1 MAKESKEKSDLITK
15 KDKPS
20 SNVPKKRFFNV
31 EKRFGYTMHEIYQH
45 KISYMLMAPFFIL
58 FLIFIVV
65 PTVAS
70 LYLSFTY
77 YNVLQ
82 APRFI
87 GWNNFSHLLVD
98 DSLFIIALRNT
109 LYFAI
114 VTGPIGY
121 VLSYLFA
128 WFIHQVPRKIR
139 TVYTTVFYIPSLTS
153 GVAMAVVWL
162 VIFANDSKGYLNS
175 ILFKLGL
182 IYDPIQWLQN
192 VNYIMPVIIFIS
204 LWQSLGVGFLSFV
217 AGFDNVNTELYD
229 AGAVDGITTKF
240 QRLIYIDIPST
251 MPQLLFSAILQVTG
265 SFRVA
270 EISSSVAGWPSPA
283 DAGLTIVLHLR
294 DYAVGRYEMGY
305 ASAIAIVLFIM
316 IFGLGRVCF
325 RVFGEKED

>member
-1 MAKESKEKSDLITK
+1 MAKENKEKENLIINK
-15 KDKPS
+15 SKPS
-20 SNVPKKRFFNV
+20 SDVPKKRFFNV
-31 EKRFGYTMHEIYQH
+31 EKRFGYTMHEMYVNR
-45 KISYMLMAPFFIL
+45 ISYFLLAPFAIL
-58 FLIFIVV
+58 FLIFLVA

-82 APRFI
+82 PPRFI
-87 GWNNFSHLLVD
+87 GWSNFSHLLVD
-98 DSLFIIALRNT
+98 DELFITSLRNT

-114 VTGPIGY
+114 VTGPVGY
-121 VLSYLFA
+121 VLSYFFA
-128 WFIHQVPRKIR
+128 WLIHQVPRKIR
-139 TVYTTVFYIPSLTS
+139 TVYTTVLFIPSLTS
-153 GVAMAVVWL
+153 GVAMSVVWL

-217 AGFDNVNTELYD
+217 AGFDNVDTELYD

-265 SFRVA
+265 SFRVG
-270 EISSSVAGWPSPA
+270 EISSSVAGFPSPS
-283 DAGLTIVLHLR
+283 DAGLTVVLHLK
-294 DYAVGRYEMGY
+294 DYAVTRYELGY
-305 ASAIAIVLFIM
+305 ASAIAIVLFLM

-325 RVFGEKED
+325 KVLGEKED

>member
-1 MAKESKEKSDLITK
+1 MAKDSKEKSLITT

-31 EKRFGYTMHEIYQH
+31 EKRFGYTMHEIYQNR
-45 KISYMLMAPFFIL
+45 ISYFLMAPFGIV
-58 FLIFIVV
+58 FLIFVV
-65 PTVAS
+65 APTIAS
-70 LYLSFTY
+70 LFLSFTY

-82 APRFI
+82 PPTFV
-87 GWNNFSHLLVD
+87 GWNNYSHLLVD
-98 DSLFIIALRNT
+98 DDLFITALRNT
-109 LYFAI
+109 LYFAVI
-114 VTGPIGY
+114 TGPIGY
-121 VLSYLFA
+121 VLSYFFA
-128 WFIHQVPRKIR
+128 WLIHQVPRKVR

-153 GVAMAVVWL
+153 GITMSVVWL
-162 VIFANDSKGYLNS
+162 VIFANDSRGYLNS
-175 ILFKLGL
+175 LLIKLGF
-182 IYDPIQWLQN
+182 IYDPIQWLGN
-192 VNYIMPVIIFIS
+192 VKYIMPVIIFIS

-265 SFRVA
+265 AFRVA
-270 EISSSVAGWPSPA
+270 EISSSVAGWPSPQ

-294 DYAVGRYEMGY
+294 DYGGTRFEMGY

-325 RVFGEKED
+325 KVFGEKED